1 MTTTGIAT
9 PSTPST
15 FTLSSSL
22 PSSSPSSS
30 SSSGA
35 PSQPGP
41 PVNLEPALET
51 AAFVTVKFYDEV
63 YRVPT
68 EQIGEKGFAHLKA
81 LDKVTNPSHKKGDI
95 DSYLDRLIT
104 RNRRSSLQGYWL
116 LLILLARGDKE
127 EDVVLRFAP
136 LLPECP
142 GRIHS
147 VISMTA
153 GVLRVGLEAYLEAE
167 WPVHYA
173 DELLYRNSSDDDVV
187 DCLVRIINKHT
198 EKVTRRV
205 IGELTSQAYEQIYEK
220 RKKETQEIL
229 DREAVWSIWERHPQ
243 WPHPS
248 FPRPSK
254 EELARNQAGDE
265 DSAEA
270 EEKVEPEENVEEREK
285 ALEKREKALE
295 KREKALKKRE
305 AALKKREAALK
316 KRVVALKRKRDDK
329 EEVGDE
335 DDEDDEDEG
344 EQDDDKNDSDYD
356 PELSPASRAK
366 RRAGA
371 S

>member
-22 PSSSPSSS
+22 PSSSSSSS

-51 AAFVTVKFYDEV
+51 AAFVTVKFYDNV
-63 YRVPT
+63 FRVPT

-81 LDKVTNPSHKKGDI
+81 LDKFTNPSHKKGDI

-116 LLILLARGDKE
+116 VLILLARGDKE

-136 LLPECP
+136 LLPESP
-142 GRIHS
+142 SRIHS

-153 GVLRVGLEAYLEAE
+153 GVLRVGLEAYLEVE

-173 DELLYRNSSDDDVV
+173 DDLDHYNCIDDDLV
-187 DCLVRIINKHT
+187 DCLVRLINKHT
-198 EKVTRRV
+198 EKVTRTV
-205 IGELTSQAYEQIYEK
+205 IDELTSQAYEQIHEK

-254 EELARNQAGDE
+254 EELAQNQADEE
-265 DSAEA
+265 DSAQA
-270 EEKVEPEENVEEREK
+270 GEKVGPEENVEE
-285 ALEKREKALE
+285 REKALE

-335 DDEDDEDEG
+335 DDEDEG

-366 RRAGA
+366 RRAGLDP